1 MPGSGK
7 LNLRIVWDGHVVRG
21 VEVKS
26 TRPQAYRLL
35 KGKSTRDALQMV
47 PLLYSVCG
55 KAQHAAAIA
64 ATSAAQGIKMQSDGA
79 LEREVVC
86 EAMQEHLWRLL
97 LDWPRLLG
105 LPLHQQQFVHW
116 HSALKEISNGRGSAE
131 NLLAELHQKLLGITA
146 AEWTQIDQY
155 SKLAEWQN
163 RGQGLLAPIIEAL
176 DFEEENFEFAETCMQ
191 SELMPSWNASE
202 ILQLFKDNFGPQFAA
217 LPQSDGKSLETGA
230 LAQRQD
236 SLLLR
241 DVLSKHPAR
250 VQARL
255 VARLVDLLDSAE
267 SLVQENLAGLVQ
279 SISAS
284 NNSGLSM
291 VKTARGMLLHYV
303 RIESD
308 RIAEYLTVAPTE
320 WNFHPQGAL
329 ANGLIGLKENDAERL
344 MRTANTFVLSLD
356 PCVEY
361 EIEISHA

>member
-1 MPGSGK
+1 
-7 LNLRIVWDGHVVRG
+7 
-21 VEVKS
+21 
-26 TRPQAYRLL
+26 
-35 KGKSTRDALQMV
+35 
-47 PLLYSVCG
+47 
-55 KAQHAAAIA
+55 
-64 ATSAAQGIKMQSDGA
+64 
-79 LEREVVC
+79 
-86 EAMQEHLWRLL
+86 
-97 LDWPRLLG
+97 
-105 LPLHQQQFVHW
+105 
-116 HSALKEISNGRGSAE
+116 
-131 NLLAELHQKLLGITA
+131 
-146 AEWTQIDQY
+146 
-155 SKLAEWQN
+155 
-163 RGQGLLAPIIEAL
+163 
-176 DFEEENFEFAETCMQ
+176 
-191 SELMPSWNASE
+191 
-202 ILQLFKDNFGPQFAA
+202 
-217 LPQSDGKSLETGA
+217 
-230 LAQRQD
+230 
-236 SLLLR
+236 
-241 DVLSKHPAR
+241 